1 MVDWLQKKPGVI
13 AYLRSQYTP
22 EALPD
27 WVGELEG
34 DDDYREIIRKEG
46 IDVPALDVDDGSSI
60 DDDSSVGDGSS
71 MVDSSEAT
79 DDEENIAQVIIP
91 VQGSTMRDVDPKLQ
105 QPTVKRAREEFLE
118 VRPNESPCP
127 GLH

>member
-34 DDDYREIIRKEG
+34 DDDYREII
-46 IDVPALDVDDGSSI
+46 
-60 DDDSSVGDGSS
+60 
-71 MVDSSEAT
+71 
-79 DDEENIAQVIIP
+79 
-91 VQGSTMRDVDPKLQ
+91 
-105 QPTVKRAREEFLE
+105 
-118 VRPNESPCP
+118 
-127 GLH
+127 